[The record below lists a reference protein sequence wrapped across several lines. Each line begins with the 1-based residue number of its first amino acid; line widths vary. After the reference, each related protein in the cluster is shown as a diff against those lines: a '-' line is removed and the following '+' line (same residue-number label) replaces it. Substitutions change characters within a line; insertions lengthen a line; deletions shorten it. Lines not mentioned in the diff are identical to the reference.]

1 MRTLSFVLALSCIVL
16 QAPVRADDACL
27 TGGST
32 LSDQRS
38 LASLADATD
47 AACPCA
53 AAASGRSY
61 QRCARDVLRAQL
73 TGGAVRPECEKTVRL
88 DLRGTACGT
97 AKVACGAAP
106 ISGDGSPSCGLAR
119 PSACRDS
126 RRLDRTA
133 CTDEDSCADVI
144 TWTAGTCFDPR
155 DQGPFTPGVQTIS
168 WTKDSVVM
176 PGTPRTLD
184 TIIWY
189 PAPKGSGPITS
200 AFGAVVGA
208 PLDPSGGPYPVV
220 LFSHGSC
227 GYPAQSLFLTPLL
240 ASRGF
245 IVVAPPHPG
254 NTIFEFPTCGTPA
267 AQTAAFL
274 ERPADMIFVLDQ
286 IIAAGQDPTSLFH
299 GVVDGSRVAMT
310 GHSFGGL
317 DVYLV
322 TERDPRVTIAVPMA
336 PAALTKPHLDV
347 PSLTMIG
354 AIDTQVNN
362 TLTRAAYDASVTPK
376 LLVEIEHAGHF
387 AFSDGCFPSP
397 DCNPPTTL
405 TQPEAHADV
414 LRYVV
419 PFIERY
425 LGGEDKVVP
434 LLGSPTGPGFVY
446 QASF

>member
-1 MRTLSFVLALSCIVL
+1 MRTLSFVLALICIVL
-16 QAPVRADDACL
+16 HAPARADDACL
-27 TGGST
+27 TGDST
-32 LSDQRS
+32 LADQRS
-38 LASLADATD
+38 LASLTDATE
-47 AACPCA
+47 ATCPCA
-53 AAASGRSY
+53 AASSGRSY
-61 QRCARDVLRAQL
+61 QRCARDVLRDELAAGSL
-73 TGGAVRPECEKTVRL
+73 RPECQKTARL
-88 DLRGTACGT
+88 GLRGTDCGT

-106 ISGDGSPSCGLAR
+106 ASGDGSPSCRLSRA
-119 PSACRDS
+119 SSCKDS
-126 RRLDRTA
+126 LRVDRTA
-133 CTDEDSCADVI
+133 CTDEDSCADVV

-155 DQGPFTPGVQTIS
+155 DEGPFTPGVQTIS
-168 WTKDSVVM
+168 WTKDSVVT

-184 TIIWY
+184 TVIWY
-189 PAPKGSGPITS
+189 PAPKGSGPINS
-200 AFGAVVGA
+200 SFGAVVGA
-208 PLDPSGGPYPVV
+208 PLDPSVGPYPVV

-227 GYPAQSLFLTPLL
+227 GYPEQSLFLTALL

-254 NTIFEFPTCGTPA
+254 NTIFELSTCGTPE
-267 AQTAAFL
+267 AQAAAFL

-286 IIAAGQDPTSLFH
+286 ILAAGQDPTSPFN

-317 DVYLV
+317 TVYLV
-322 TERDPRVTIAVPMA
+322 SEREPRVKVAVAMA
-336 PAALTKPHLDV
+336 PAALFQPHLDV
-347 PSLTMIG
+347 PSLTMVG
-354 AIDTQVNN
+354 GIDSVVDN
-362 TLTRAAYDASVTPK
+362 TLTRAAYAASVAPK
-376 LLVEIEHAGHF
+376 LLVEIEHAGHY

-405 TQPEAHADV
+405 TQSEAHADV

-425 LGGEDKVVP
+425 LGDQETVTP

>member
-16 QAPVRADDACL
+16 QTRARAGDACL
-27 TGGST
+27 TGDST

-53 AAASGRSY
+53 TAASGRSY
-61 QRCARDVLRAQL
+61 QRCARDILRAQL
-73 TGGAVRPECEKTVRL
+73 TGGAVRPECEKAARL

-106 ISGDGSPSCGLAR
+106 ISGDGSPLCGLAR

-126 RRLDRTA
+126 RRLDR
-133 CTDEDSCADVI
+133 
-144 TWTAGTCFDPR
+144 
-155 DQGPFTPGVQTIS
+155 
-168 WTKDSVVM
+168 
-176 PGTPRTLD
+176 
-184 TIIWY
+184 
-189 PAPKGSGPITS
+189 
-200 AFGAVVGA
+200 
-208 PLDPSGGPYPVV
+208 
-220 LFSHGSC
+220 
-227 GYPAQSLFLTPLL
+227 
-240 ASRGF
+240 
-245 IVVAPPHPG
+245 
-254 NTIFEFPTCGTPA
+254 
-267 AQTAAFL
+267 
-274 ERPADMIFVLDQ
+274 
-286 IIAAGQDPTSLFH
+286 
-299 GVVDGSRVAMT
+299 
-310 GHSFGGL
+310 GL

-322 TERDPRVTIAVPMA
+322 TERDPRVTVAVAMA

-347 PSLTMIG
+347 PSLTMTG
-354 AIDTQVNN
+354 AIDSVVDN

-405 TQPEAHADV
+405 TQPEAHGDV

-425 LGGEDKVVP
+425 LGGEEKVMP

>member
-1 MRTLSFVLALSCIVL
+1 ML
-16 QAPVRADDACL
+16 
-27 TGGST
+27 GG
-32 LSDQRS
+32 
-38 LASLADATD
+38 
-47 AACPCA
+47 
-53 AAASGRSY
+53 
-61 QRCARDVLRAQL
+61 
-73 TGGAVRPECEKTVRL
+73 
-88 DLRGTACGT
+88 
-97 AKVACGAAP
+97 
-106 ISGDGSPSCGLAR
+106 
-119 PSACRDS
+119 
-126 RRLDRTA
+126 
-133 CTDEDSCADVI
+133 
-144 TWTAGTCFDPR
+144 
-155 DQGPFTPGVQTIS
+155 
-168 WTKDSVVM
+168 
-176 PGTPRTLD
+176 
-184 TIIWY
+184 
-189 PAPKGSGPITS
+189 GPITTI
-200 AFGAVVGA
+200 FGAVVDA

-227 GYPAQSLFLTPLL
+227 GYPEQSLFLTPLL

-245 IVVAPPHPG
+245 VVVAPPHPG
-254 NTIFEFPTCGTPA
+254 NTIFELATCGTPA
-267 AQTAAFL
+267 AQAAAFF
-274 ERPADMIFVLDQ
+274 ERPADMVFVLDQ
-286 IIAAGQDPTSLFH
+286 ILAAGQDPTSPFH
-299 GVVDGSRVAMT
+299 GLVDGSRVAMT

-425 LGGEDKVVP
+425 LGGEEKLTP